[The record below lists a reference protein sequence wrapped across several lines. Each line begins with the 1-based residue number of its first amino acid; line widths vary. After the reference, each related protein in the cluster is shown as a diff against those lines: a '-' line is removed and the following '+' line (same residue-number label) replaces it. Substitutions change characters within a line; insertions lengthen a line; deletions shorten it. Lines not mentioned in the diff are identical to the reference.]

1 MSSAGHCLLVCFWS
15 PALLLFDPPL
25 CTAPSCPQGPV
36 GVHEGHAFIVEA
48 AVSVGGKNI
57 KPGLNI
63 HRFANRI
70 PLLFEV
76 WGLVWAAVRQAR
88 QATGFRLASWCQL
101 PACKRLECWHMWL
114 AHVLQSMR
122 TPFRRLLLSA
132 HDVAHATCHVP
143 MPAAGR
149 V

>member
-1 MSSAGHCLLVCFWS
+1 M
-15 PALLLFDPPL
+15 
-25 CTAPSCPQGPV
+25 

-76 WGLVWAAVRQAR
+76 GSAACEAGGEAR
-88 QATGFRLASWCQL
+88 GPKPCKMAPLLA
-101 PACKRLECWHMWL
+101 
-114 AHVLQSMR
+114 
-122 TPFRRLLLSA
+122 RRLQRNL
-132 HDVAHATCHVP
+132 HACAPCRTLTGHVCR
-143 MPAAGR
+143 AGR
-149 V
+149 MW